1 MPTVQEVPNESENK
15 AKDNT
20 TSDSNTTSEA
30 MEVETEA
37 ASTTP
42 PAAEGAGEGAA
53 DAVVKTENPESG
65 SGSGIPG
72 TPATAPKGPS
82 LNSLSDQLLL
92 GALWDALSFCLKD
105 LADTPD
111 HHAVLVLQATVEAFF
126 LVHAGKRTTVIN
138 GF

>member
-20 TSDSNTTSEA
+20 NTSDSNTTSEA

-65 SGSGIPG
+65 SGIPG
-72 TPATAPKGPS
+72 TPATAPKEPS

>member
-20 TSDSNTTSEA
+20 NTSDSNTTSEA

-65 SGSGIPG
+65 IPG
-72 TPATAPKGPS
+72 TPATAPKEPS